1 MKTKNL
7 ILIMLSF
14 TVFLFADVPARGQNK
29 SGTGTIKGDT
39 VIYTCPMHPEIQS
52 NPGTCPKCGMELV
65 KKSEATGKQPNMK
78 IMSPQDSVL
87 YTCSM
92 HPEIQSTQAGNC
104 PKCGMKLIEKS
115 TAPVKKEKE
124 HKMSSMGMGAGI
136 MAIGMLFFMI
146 AR

>member
-52 NPGTCPKCGMELV
+52 
-65 KKSEATGKQPNMK
+65 KQP
-78 IMSPQDSVL
+78 
-87 YTCSM
+87 
-92 HPEIQSTQAGNC
+92 GNC

-115 TAPVKKEKE
+115 TKSGKEVKR
-124 HKMSSMGMGAGI
+124 HKMSSMG
-136 MAIGMLFFMI
+136 IGMGLVMTGMLVYMI